1 MRFLGQ
7 TFIVFSK
14 NIVTLR
20 LENQM
25 IEIKQTS
32 FGNAVGWFATSKRGY
47 NKKVI

>member
-25 IEIKQTS
+25 FEIKQTS
-32 FGNAVGWFATSKRGY
+32 FGNAVGWFETF
-47 NKKVI
+47 

>member
-32 FGNAVGWFATSKRGY
+32 FGNAVGLRLSKRGY